1 MGRQRRR
8 GSLACGDGGFKLGTK
23 GNSNGLVV
31 AARFGRSISR
41 GLLGVLFHV
50 CSGIPHVAGAVMVL
64 REGDGKVGRS
74 RGTGCRVC
82 AGLREASLRDMG
94 TNARVEM

>member
-1 MGRQRRR
+1 MAGQRCR
-8 GSLACGDGGFKLGTK
+8 GSLASGDGGFKLGTK

-31 AARFGRSISR
+31 ASRFGRPIRR

-64 REGDGKVGRS
+64 RGGDGR
-74 RGTGCRVC
+74 
-82 AGLREASLRDMG
+82 
-94 TNARVEM
+94 